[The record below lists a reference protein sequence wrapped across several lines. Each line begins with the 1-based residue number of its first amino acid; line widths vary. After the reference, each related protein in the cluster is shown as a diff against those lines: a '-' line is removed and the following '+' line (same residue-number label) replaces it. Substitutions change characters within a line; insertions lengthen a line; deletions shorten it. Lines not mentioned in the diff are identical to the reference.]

1 MQANKLYIL
10 QINKTNNSSLFL
22 ELSWQHW
29 LIWRIHK
36 VGNKQENKNG
46 PKNRG
51 RGVSWIL
58 TLTLLLIVNLNKNIL
73 TIRNKM

>member
-1 MQANKLYIL
+1 MQANELYIL

-36 VGNKQENKNG
+36 VGKQTRK
-46 PKNRG
+46 
-51 RGVSWIL
+51 
-58 TLTLLLIVNLNKNIL
+58 
-73 TIRNKM
+73 